1 VVDVPGGERQER
13 GEPAAGQ
20 AFGRYAILERLGSG
34 GMGVVFAAHDP
45 QLDRRVALKVLRLDS
60 IGEGSKAGEYT
71 ERLDGAGNTRD
82 LVRER
87 ILTEARAL
95 ARLSHPNLVTV
106 FEVGAVGEQLY
117 LAMEHIAGA
126 NLNQWLRA
134 DPERS
139 WRDVLGAFVQ
149 AGQGLAAAHA
159 AGLVH
164 GDFKPDN
171 VVVEEATGRVC
182 VVDFGV
188 ARAAGSRARTGPA
201 GTPLYMAPEQL
212 AGRPVDARAD
222 QFAFSIALYQALY
235 GEWPFPLAVTGHARV
250 TAQGG
255 AAPTAPARR
264 RGPRR
269 VLRALLRGLSVDP
282 DARFPSMVELLSALG
297 RSSTALRVAQ
307 AAAAVALVGF
317 LGFTVATT
325 GDDDAEQCTGGPARL
340 AVAWSPQRRAL
351 MERGFAATGRP
362 HAAASAA
369 HAGQELDRYGRSWL
383 AAYRGACL
391 DSARGEQSPDLLDRR
406 VACLD
411 LRLDEMRARAAL
423 LSDRPDGEVVDR
435 TLDVVDDLEP
445 LGSCADTAALLGA
458 SPPPSDPQR
467 RADAAAV
474 EQAIDRASLERLAGR
489 VGAAVKTSAEAVAR
503 ARALD
508 HPPVRAHAALEH
520 GRALLD
526 SGRAGE
532 AEEALHEALAAAERA
547 GDDALAAEI
556 QIRLVFV
563 VGNRLSRVAE
573 GRTLARLA
581 EAAIGRAGDRAD
593 PDLKAELYVSMGS
606 VALEAGDPR
615 EAESLYRQ
623 ALAIRRELLG
633 PDDRR
638 VASTENHL
646 GGALVRQNR
655 NQEARA
661 HYGEAL
667 AIRRRTLGDDHI
679 RVSDLHANIG
689 ISYHVDGRYKEAR
702 EHYLR
707 ATAIR
712 SRVPEY
718 TNANVLDNL
727 GTLEEV
733 DGNHAAAIRYQQA
746 ALAERRDR
754 FGKDSPTTA
763 TSLNNLGSTYVAAGE
778 LRRGLELVREAMA
791 IRRRTL
797 GEDHPEY
804 GKSHLA
810 VGETLRRLG
819 RPREAIEH
827 LDQAAAILSK
837 RSGAEHPD
845 TLAARGFRAI
855 AHIDLGRPGNARA
868 ELERFVKLLPE
879 ADPDHALFRF
889 GLARVLIVDRRQR
902 RRAIELARGAR
913 TQLASARRTGELAQV
928 DAWLR
933 RHARRR

>member
-1 VVDVPGGERQER
+1 MADVPGGERQGR
-13 GEPAAGQ
+13 REPAAGQ
-20 AFGRYAILERLGSG
+20 AFGRYRIIERLGSG
-34 GMGVVFAAHDP
+34 GMGVVFTAYDP
-45 QLDRRVALKVLRLDS
+45 ELDRRVALKVLRPDAT
-60 IGEGSKAGEYT
+60 GEGSKAGEYT
-71 ERLDGAGNTRD
+71 ERLDESGNARD

-106 FEVGAVGEQLY
+106 FEVGAAGDQVY

-134 DPERS
+134 DSPRS
-139 WRDVLGAFVQ
+139 WRDVLAAFME

-171 VVVEEATGRVC
+171 VVVEDATGRVC

-188 ARAAGSRARTGPA
+188 ARAAGTRPRTGPA
-201 GTPLYMAPEQL
+201 GTPMYMAPEQL
-212 AGRPVDARAD
+212 AGRPVNARAD

-235 GEWPFPLAVTGHARV
+235 GEWPFALAAAGQARV
-250 TAQGG
+250 AAQG
-255 AAPTAPARR
+255 AAPATPARR
-264 RGPRR
+264 RGPRS
-269 VLRALLRGLSVDP
+269 VLRALLRGMSVDP
-282 DARFPSMVELLSALG
+282 DARFPSMKALLSALG
-297 RSSTALRVAQ
+297 RRSRLVRVAQ
-307 AAAAVALVGF
+307 AAAVVALVGF
-317 LGFTVATT
+317 LGFTVATA
-325 GDDDAEQCTGGPARL
+325 GEDEAELCTGGPARL
-340 AVAWSPQRRAL
+340 AGAWGPQRRAL
-351 MERGFAATGRP
+351 MQRGFAATNRP
-362 HAAASAA
+362 HAAASAT
-369 HAGQELDRYGRSWL
+369 HAGQQLDGHGRAWL

-406 VACLD
+406 MACLD
-411 LRLDEMRARAAL
+411 LRLDQLRARAAL
-423 LSDRPDGEVVDR
+423 LSEKPDGEVVDR
-435 TLDVVDDLEP
+435 ALDLVDDLDP
-445 LGSCADTAALLGA
+445 LASCADTAALLGTSA
-458 SPPPSDPQR
+458 PPADPQR
-467 RADAAAV
+467 RADAAAI
-474 EQAIDRASLERLAGR
+474 EQAIDRASLERVAGR
-489 VGAAVKTSAEAVAR
+489 VGAAVKASGEALAR

-520 GRALLD
+520 GLAQLEAT
-526 SGRAGE
+526 RAGE

-547 GDDALAAEI
+547 GDDALAAEV
-556 QIRLVFV
+556 QIRLVYV

-581 EAAIGRAGDRAD
+581 EAAIGRAGNRAD
-593 PDLKAELYVSMGS
+593 PDLKAELYVSMGG
-606 VALEAGDPR
+606 VALEAGDPA
-615 EAESLYRQ
+615 EAESLFRK
-623 ALAIRRELLG
+623 ALAIRREVLG

-638 VASTENHL
+638 IASTENHL
-646 GGALVRQNR
+646 GGALVRQSR

-689 ISYHVDGRYKEAR
+689 ISYHQEGRYKEAR

-712 SRVPEY
+712 ARVPEY
-718 TNANVLDNL
+718 HNANVLDNL

-733 DGNHAAAIRYQQA
+733 DGNHAAAIRYQEA

-754 FGKDSPTTA
+754 YGNDSPTTA
-763 TSLNNLGSTYVAAGE
+763 ISINNLGTTYLAAGQ
-778 LRRGLELVREAMA
+778 LRRGLELLREAMA
-791 IRRRTL
+791 IRRRTV

-804 GKSHLA
+804 GKSHMA

-827 LDQAAAILSK
+827 LDKAVAILVE

-855 AHIDLGRPGNARA
+855 ARIDMGRPGNARA
-868 ELERFVKLLPE
+868 ELERFIVVLPE

-889 GLARVLIVDRRQR
+889 GLARVLIADRRQR

-913 TQLASARRTGELAQV
+913 AQLASARRLGEMAQV

-933 RHARRR
+933 RQARRR